1 MGRKRYNPAAIG
13 GKLRQAEV
21 LHGRDLSMA
30 EAIRQALV
38 CWPEL
43 SSKLWKLN
51 VSLVCALAVVAAV
64 ECNALLCRSVLPTP
78 RDRMRVH
85 QAPRLR
91 GLHLG
96 VDHIAK

>member
-38 CWPEL
+38 CWPEYHRSCG
-43 SSKLWKLN
+43 SST
-51 VSLVCALAVVAAV
+51 
-64 ECNALLCRSVLPTP
+64 SVWS
-78 RDRMRVH
+78 
-85 QAPRLR
+85 ARLQ
-91 GLHLG
+91 L
-96 VDHIAK
+96 